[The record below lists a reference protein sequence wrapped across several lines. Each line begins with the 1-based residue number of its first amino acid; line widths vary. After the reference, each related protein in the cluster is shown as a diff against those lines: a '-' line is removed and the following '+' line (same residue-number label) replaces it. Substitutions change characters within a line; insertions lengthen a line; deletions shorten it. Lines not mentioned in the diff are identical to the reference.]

1 MKRTQ
6 PWQTD
11 IRQAFAGDR
20 RLVHSS
26 HLISSRLVSSHKID
40 AVARGGMLLREGS
53 RSSSRVLVQRNP
65 RKQNVPDVIAG
76 ISTPK
81 DFSERVS
88 NLGSTILMACQDVTV
103 SDAVFLSLA
112 Q

>member
-26 HLISSRLVSSHKID
+26 HLVSSRLVSSHQ
-40 AVARGGMLLREGS
+40 AQVARRGMLLRQGN

-88 NLGSTILMACQDVTV
+88 NLGFTIFTACQDVTV